1 MSTRPPGERSGRR
14 RDGAVDGAADPRTV
28 DAVSAGVVTPEAV
41 VLELPTA
48 GVATRAFARLADLF
62 VQLVAAS
69 LLALVVAQL
78 VAAGMSPELGVLLVL
93 VLVLLVLPVA
103 VESLSGG
110 RSVGKMLFGLR
121 VVSRDGSPS
130 TPRQAVVRGLVAIVD
145 TYVTLGF
152 LALTVA
158 TATRD
163 TQRPGDLAAGTVVI
177 RERTGRA
184 AEVPIAFLP
193 PPGYEQV
200 VASLDVGALDDEDF
214 ALIRSFLLRVATMD
228 PHQRWRLST
237 VIAEGVRHRVDQP
250 VPPGTTA
257 ETWLVCVAS
266 AYQYRRGNLL
276 ADAALGLAPI
286 ATPQVR

>member
-1 MSTRPPGERSGRR
+1 M
-14 RDGAVDGAADPRTV
+14 
-28 DAVSAGVVTPEAV
+28 VTPEAV
-41 VLELPTA
+41 LLELPTV
-48 GVATRAFARLADLF
+48 GPATRTFARLVDLLLQGVVF
-62 VQLVAAS
+62 VLLVF
-69 LLALVVAQL
+69 VAGFL
-78 VAAGMSPELGVLLVL
+78 IAAGGSPELLILLVV
-93 VLVLLVLPVA
+93 VLTIVVLPITTEV
-103 VESLSGG
+103 LWKG
-110 RSVGKMLFGLR
+110 RSPGKALFGLR